1 MDMSSQGFLS
11 GHFLAAMPDM
21 EDERFYRS
29 VIYICNHSP
38 EGAMG
43 FVLNRPHTSRFLDLV
58 MQLDLVAEGQPQ
70 LMSRA
75 VFNRPVHFGGPVEP
89 GRGFV
94 LHSDD
99 YIGPTTTRVSAG
111 VCLTSTIDILRLIST
126 GTGPRHALV
135 ALGFAGW
142 TGGQLEAEIAA
153 NSWLVAP
160 ASPEMIFEGELG
172 TIYERVL
179 ASIGVDL
186 SRFVSEAGHS

>member
-1 MDMSSQGFLS
+1 MMSNRSFLS

-21 EDERFYRS
+21 EDERFYRA

-43 FVLNRPHTSRFLDLV
+43 FVLNRPHQSSFLDLV
-58 MQLDLVAEGQPQ
+58 IQLDLVAEGQPQ
-70 LMSRA
+70 LMSGA
-75 VFNRPVHFGGPVEP
+75 VFNRPVHFGGPVDP

-99 YIGPTTTRVSAG
+99 YIGATTMRVAPG
-111 VCLTSTIDILRLIST
+111 VCLTSTIDILRLISA
-126 GTGPRHALV
+126 GEGPHHALV

-142 TGGQLEAEIAA
+142 MSGQLEAEIAA

-160 ASPEMIFEGELG
+160 APPQMLFEGDMG

-186 SRFVSEAGHS
+186 ARFVSEAGHS